1 MKNLIT
7 LFLLLLTFTSHAQRT
22 LFGGQNNYVA
32 PVGPPALVTEGLVL
46 NLDAGNAA
54 SYSGSGTR
62 WTDLS
67 SRGNHG
73 TLINSVTYNSANQGY
88 LVFNGNGSYVG
99 SGGFNPYVDLPRS
112 ADLDF
117 GADDFTVEL
126 WAYTTTVNT
135 HPEYITLNVNS
146 LSYAA
151 FRMEYWN
158 GNVNLLHSY
167 DGTSHANGGSFP
179 ITMNAWQHIVV
190 SRISG
195 SVAVY
200 VNGILKTTYSLPG
213 SLIAQQNSRIGDFYG
228 SNGYYSFSGNIA
240 TTKIFKGKGLTS
252 NEVGNHFTLT
262 KSRFGL

>member
-1 MKNLIT
+1 MKKLIT
-7 LFLLLLTFTSHAQRT
+7 LLFIISAFNSNAQRT
-22 LFGGQNNYVA
+22 MFGSNNNYVA
-32 PVGPPALVTEGLVL
+32 PVGPPSLVSAIVL
-46 NLDAGNAA
+46 DLDAGNTS

-67 SRGNHG
+67 GKGNHG
-73 TLINSVTYNSANQGY
+73 TLVNSVTYNSSNQGY

-99 SGGFNPYVDLPRS
+99 SGGYNPYVDLPRS
-112 ADLDF
+112 TDLDF

-126 WAYTTTVNT
+126 WAYTTTANA
-135 HPEYITLNVNS
+135 HPCYISLNVNG

-151 FRMEYWN
+151 FRIEYWN

-167 DGTSHANGGSFP
+167 NGTSHASGGSFA
-179 ITMNAWQHIVV
+179 ITLNAWQHIVV

-240 TTKIFKGKGLTS
+240 TTKIYKGKGLTS
-252 NEVGNHFTLT
+252 TEVLTQFDLT